1 MFRNY
6 LKIALRSFYK
16 NKLYSTVNIAGLSV
30 GIAIAL
36 VIGLWIW
43 DELSFNTSASNYR
56 QIAQVMQNESLDKG
70 IETLPVEPLPLAK
83 ALRSNYASDFKY
95 VAATTSFDQVIAVDN
110 KRLSRLGTFTEPDFP
125 EMMTLKMVGGSRTA
139 LNDPSSILLS
149 RSLATS
155 MFGSNDPLGQIVR
168 LGTAYTLQV
177 KGVYEDIPA
186 NNTYADIAFI
196 APLHLLLPDS
206 VAQDDWYSSSFQ
218 ILVQLNPGSKPE
230 GVSEKIKNLVYD
242 HTKNATKPALYLYP
256 MNHWHLYDQFKNG
269 KEAGGN
275 IQYVWMFGVVAV
287 FILLLASINFMNL
300 STARSEKRAREVGI
314 RKTMGSSRQQLIGQ
328 FFGESFLMVT
338 GSFILALLLVQ
349 AILPFFNVLAGKKM
363 SILWTNPFFWL
374 VSVFF
379 IGLTGLLAGSYP
391 ALYLSS
397 FQPVKVLK
405 GAFRAGRNAA
415 IPRKIM
421 VVVQFTVSVILAVCT
436 IVVYRQIQF
445 AKDRPLGYDQN
456 GLVTIPLDMTTPQ
469 LNDNV
474 AAFRRDLLQSGAIV
488 NMAVSSSPT
497 TGVWSSANNLD
508 WKGKDPNRQAQ
519 FGTISASVD
528 FGPTIGWQIIKG
540 RGFSPQFGTDSMGF
554 VLNEA
559 AVKLTGLRDP
569 IGEQIKWHGKNWTIL
584 GIVKDMVMTSPFQA
598 TQAVVFMMNRERA
611 LNVIDLKLNPH
622 LSALQALTRIE
633 TVFKKYNPDALFE
646 YQFSDEEYA
655 KKFAGQQRIGRLA
668 GVFSLLALFIS
679 CIGVFGMASFAAEQ
693 RTKEIGVR
701 KVLGASVF
709 HLWGLLSI
717 NFVGLVMLSLLIAMP
732 VAWYEMN
739 NWLQQYEYRTG
750 IPWWI
755 FVSAGAGALGITLL
769 TVSYQTI
776 RAALINPVKSLRSE

>member
-16 NKLYSTVNIAGLSV
+16 NKQYSIVNIAGLSV
-30 GIAIAL
+30 GIAISL
-36 VIGLWIW
+36 IIGLWIW

-56 QIAQVMQNESLDKG
+56 EIAQVMQNESLDKG

-83 ALRSNYASDFKY
+83 ELRSKYASDFKY
-95 VAATTSFDQVIAVDN
+95 VAATTSFDQVIAVEN
-110 KRLSRLGTFTEPDFP
+110 KRLSRLGSFAEPDFP
-125 EMMTLKMVGGSRTA
+125 EMMTLKMVSGSRAA
-139 LNDPSSILLS
+139 LNDPSSILVS

-155 MFGSNDPLGQIVR
+155 MFGSKDPLGQIVR
-168 LGTAYTLQV
+168 LGTTYTVQV
-177 KGVYEDIPA
+177 KGVYEDLPA

-196 APLHLLLPDS
+196 APLHLLMPDS

-218 ILVQLNPGSKPE
+218 ILVQLNPGTKTAA
-230 GVSEKIKNLVYD
+230 VSEKIKNLIYD
-242 HTKNATKPALYLYP
+242 HTKNTAKPALYLYP

-275 IQYVWMFGVVAV
+275 IQYVWMFGAIAV

-314 RKTMGSSRQQLIGQ
+314 RKAIGSSKQQLIGQ
-328 FFGESFLMVT
+328 FFLESFLMVT
-338 GSFILALLLVQ
+338 GSFILALLLVEY
-349 AILPFFNVLAGKKM
+349 ILPFFNVLAGKKM
-363 SILWTNPFFWL
+363 TILWTSPLFWL
-374 VSVFF
+374 ASVLF
-379 IGLTGLLAGSYP
+379 IGLTGLLTGSYP

-405 GAFRAGRNAA
+405 GAFRVGRNAA
-415 IPRKIM
+415 IPRKVM
-421 VVVQFTVSVILAVCT
+421 VVVQFMVSVILAVGT
-436 IVVYRQIQF
+436 LVVYRQIQF

-456 GLVTIPLDMTTPQ
+456 GLVTIPLDMNTP
-469 LNDNV
+469 LLRDNV

-508 WKGKDPNRQAQ
+508 WRGKDPNRQAQ
-519 FGTISASVD
+519 FGTISASAD
-528 FGPTIGWQIIKG
+528 FGRTIGWQIIKG

-559 AVKLTGLRDP
+559 AVKLTGLQNP

-584 GIVKDMVMTSPFQA
+584 GVVKDMVMTSPFQA

-611 LNVIDLKLNPH
+611 LNVIDLKLNPR
-622 LSALQALTRIE
+622 LSPLQALTRIE
-633 TVFKKYNPDALFE
+633 TIFKNYNPDALFE

-668 GVFSLLALFIS
+668 GVFALLALFIS
-679 CIGVFGMASFAAEQ
+679 CIGVFGMASYAAEQ

-701 KVLGASVF
+701 KVLGASVL
-709 HLWGLLSI
+709 HVWGLLSMD
-717 NFVGLVMLSLLIAMP
+717 FVGLVMLSLLIAMP

-739 NWLQQYEYRTG
+739 NWLQQYEYRAG

-755 FVSAGAGALGITLL
+755 FVATGAGALGITLL

-776 RAALINPVKSLRSE
+776 RAALINPVKSLRAE